1 MAKNKLFVPFM
12 LRFSLINDQHVE
24 LMNMLDEL
32 AETDKRSKNQIV
44 MDALE
49 YYFRQG
55 TDDETSKKTY
65 VDTATFESRIAEE
78 RERLRIE
85 IYQDVIQF
93 IAGNALNG
101 GIKPIPVRQN
111 DVEIQSKNE
120 EPDEDYSEFGDN
132 GVMMK
137 DVMKWS

>member
-1 MAKNKLFVPFM
+1 MAKNKLFVPIT

-24 LMNMLDEL
+24 VMNMLDEL

-55 TDDETSKKTY
+55 TDEETSSQTY
-65 VDTATFESRIAEE
+65 IDTAAFESRLSEE
-78 RERLRIE
+78 REKLRLE
-85 IYQDVIQF
+85 IYQDVIRF
-93 IAGNALNG
+93 IAGSALSG
-101 GIKPIPVRQN
+101 GVKTVIMEPEGM
-111 DVEIQSKNE
+111 EIQGQKQKS
-120 EPDEDYSEFGDN
+120 EDYEEFGDN